1 MLGASK
7 TSYIQILIVLSYVS
21 SIIAYLH
28 KIGSRCYIKTLM
40 KSIKAQL
47 TPNKTLFLVVVALAQ
62 FIIIVDST
70 FMSVSIST
78 LVVDLNT
85 SVTAVQTAIAL
96 YTLVMAS
103 LMIAGAKIG
112 DIFGR
117 RKIFFVGLTIYATGT
132 LIASLSPNIVT
143 FILGW
148 SFMEGIGAALML
160 PAMVALIA
168 GNYPAGIE
176 RTKAYAV
183 LAMVGSSAA
192 AIGPIVGGIFTTYLS
207 WRLAFFS
214 ELFVVAFI
222 VLNRQIIK
230 DAIYQGK
237 APSFD
242 FKGFILTVTGF
253 VSLVGGI
260 ILASYYGILY
270 ARTDVVVAG
279 QTIITAGQLSPT
291 VWLVLTGLSILT
303 IFYFYEKSRLDKK
316 LSVLI
321 DVRLFTQ
328 RIVLAG
334 SFTMFAQYLATASII
349 YSLALYLQM
358 GLGYNAIQNGLTLL
372 PLSIAVVIAALFG
385 SKVLASRIAP
395 RWVVMA
401 GFGFMTLGAAS
412 MGLTARNATS
422 GIDFALGIFLIGLGV
437 GLIASQNQNLVIS
450 SVPNKFSSEISGVL
464 NTCLNIGSSMGTALA
479 GAIIITSFIFNF
491 TTQVDGSTA
500 FTDGQKTQI
509 NTAVNQQAQ
518 IVSNA
523 AFESLVVTVP
533 QPQQTDLVNIN
544 SQARQTA
551 LTRIYVVIGG
561 IGIMG
566 ILASLLIPKTKP
578 LDYLKN
584 PKQFS

>member
-1 MLGASK
+1 M
-7 TSYIQILIVLSYVS
+7 
-21 SIIAYLH
+21 
-28 KIGSRCYIKTLM
+28 
-40 KSIKAQL
+40 
-47 TPNKTLFLVVVALAQ
+47 
-62 FIIIVDST
+62 
-70 FMSVSIST
+70 
-78 LVVDLNT
+78 
-85 SVTAVQTAIAL
+85 
-96 YTLVMAS
+96 
-103 LMIAGAKIG
+103 
-112 DIFGR
+112 
-117 RKIFFVGLTIYATGT
+117 
-132 LIASLSPNIVT
+132 
-143 FILGW
+143 
-148 SFMEGIGAALML
+148 
-160 PAMVALIA
+160 
-168 GNYPAGIE
+168 
-176 RTKAYAV
+176 
-183 LAMVGSSAA
+183 
-192 AIGPIVGGIFTTYLS
+192 S

-518 IVSNA
+518 IVSNT

>member
-1 MLGASK
+1 
-7 TSYIQILIVLSYVS
+7 
-21 SIIAYLH
+21 
-28 KIGSRCYIKTLM
+28 M

-328 RIVLAG
+328 RIVVAG

-551 LTRIYVVIGG
+551 LTRIYIVIGG

>member
-1 MLGASK
+1 
-7 TSYIQILIVLSYVS
+7 
-21 SIIAYLH
+21 
-28 KIGSRCYIKTLM
+28 M

-279 QTIITAGQLSPT
+279 QTIITEGQLSPT

-321 DVRLFTQ
+321 DVRLFAQ
-328 RIVLAG
+328 RVVVAG

-518 IVSNA
+518 IVSNTT
-523 AFESLVVTVP
+523 FESLVVTVP

-551 LTRIYVVIGG
+551 LTRIYIVIGG

>member
-1 MLGASK
+1 
-7 TSYIQILIVLSYVS
+7 
-21 SIIAYLH
+21 
-28 KIGSRCYIKTLM
+28 M

-500 FTDGQKTQI
+500 FTEGQKTQI

-551 LTRIYVVIGG
+551 LTRIYIVIGG

-584 PKQFS
+584 PKQFSLPASSPFVLIAHITTTICHGGFYDCESF

>member
-1 MLGASK
+1 
-7 TSYIQILIVLSYVS
+7 
-21 SIIAYLH
+21 
-28 KIGSRCYIKTLM
+28 M

-328 RIVLAG
+328 RIVVAG

-509 NTAVNQQAQ
+509 NTGVNQQAQ
-518 IVSNA
+518 IVSNT

-551 LTRIYVVIGG
+551 LTRIYIVIGG

-566 ILASLLIPKTKP
+566 ILASLLIPRTKP

-584 PKQFS
+584 PQQFS

>member
-1 MLGASK
+1 
-7 TSYIQILIVLSYVS
+7 
-21 SIIAYLH
+21 
-28 KIGSRCYIKTLM
+28 M

-78 LVVDLNT
+78 LVIDLNT

-132 LIASLSPNIVT
+132 LIASLSPNIMT

-168 GNYPAGIE
+168 GNYPAGKE

-222 VLNRQIIK
+222 VLNRHIIK

-279 QTIITAGQLSPT
+279 QAIITEGQLSPT

-321 DVRLFTQ
+321 DVRLFAQ
-328 RIVLAG
+328 RVVVAG

-491 TTQVDGSTA
+491 TTQVDNSTA

-518 IVSNA
+518 IVSNT

-551 LTRIYVVIGG
+551 LTRIYIVIGC

>member
-1 MLGASK
+1 
-7 TSYIQILIVLSYVS
+7 
-21 SIIAYLH
+21 
-28 KIGSRCYIKTLM
+28 M

-192 AIGPIVGGIFTTYLS
+192 AIGPIVGGIFTTYVS

-551 LTRIYVVIGG
+551 LTRIYIVIGG

>member
-1 MLGASK
+1 
-7 TSYIQILIVLSYVS
+7 
-21 SIIAYLH
+21 
-28 KIGSRCYIKTLM
+28 M

-551 LTRIYVVIGG
+551 LTRIYIVIGG

>member
-1 MLGASK
+1 
-7 TSYIQILIVLSYVS
+7 
-21 SIIAYLH
+21 
-28 KIGSRCYIKTLM
+28 M

-328 RIVLAG
+328 RIVVAG

-518 IVSNA
+518 IVSNT

-551 LTRIYVVIGG
+551 LTRIYIVIGG

>member
-1 MLGASK
+1 
-7 TSYIQILIVLSYVS
+7 
-21 SIIAYLH
+21 
-28 KIGSRCYIKTLM
+28 M

-78 LVVDLNT
+78 LVVDLQT
-85 SVTAVQTAIAL
+85 SVTAVQTAISL

-117 RKIFFVGLTIYATGT
+117 RKIFFVGLTIYAAGT

-143 FILGW
+143 FIIGW

-168 GNYPAGIE
+168 GNYPAGKE

-222 VLNRQIIK
+222 VLNRHIIK

-237 APSFD
+237 LPSFD
-242 FKGFILTVTGF
+242 FKGFILTVAGF

-260 ILASYYGILY
+260 ILASYYGILH

-321 DVRLFTQ
+321 DVRLFSQ
-328 RIVLAG
+328 RIVVAG

-358 GLGYNAIQNGLTLL
+358 GLGYSAIQNGLTLL

-401 GFGFMTLGAAS
+401 GFGFMTFGSAS

-491 TTQVDGSTA
+491 TSQVDDSTS

-509 NTAVNQQAQ
+509 NTAVNQKAQ
-518 IVSNA
+518 IVSNT
-523 AFESLVVTVP
+523 AFESLVITIP

-551 LTRIYVVIGG
+551 LTRIYIVIGG

-566 ILASLLIPKTKP
+566 ILASLLIPNTKA

>member
-1 MLGASK
+1 
-7 TSYIQILIVLSYVS
+7 
-21 SIIAYLH
+21 
-28 KIGSRCYIKTLM
+28 M

-328 RIVLAG
+328 RIVVAG

-509 NTAVNQQAQ
+509 NTTVNQQAQ

-551 LTRIYVVIGG
+551 LTRIYIVIGG

>member
-1 MLGASK
+1 
-7 TSYIQILIVLSYVS
+7 
-21 SIIAYLH
+21 
-28 KIGSRCYIKTLM
+28 M

-321 DVRLFTQ
+321 DVRLLTQ
-328 RIVLAG
+328 RIVVAG

-518 IVSNA
+518 IVSNT

-551 LTRIYVVIGG
+551 LTRIYIVIGG

>member
-1 MLGASK
+1 
-7 TSYIQILIVLSYVS
+7 
-21 SIIAYLH
+21 
-28 KIGSRCYIKTLM
+28 M

-78 LVVDLNT
+78 LVIDLNT

-117 RKIFFVGLTIYATGT
+117 RKIFFVGLSIYATGT

-168 GNYPAGIE
+168 GNYPAGKE

-279 QTIITAGQLSPT
+279 QTIITEGQLSPT

-328 RIVLAG
+328 RIVVAG

-491 TTQVDGSTA
+491 TTQVDNSTA

-518 IVSNA
+518 IVSNT

-551 LTRIYVVIGG
+551 LTRIYIVIGG

>member
-1 MLGASK
+1 
-7 TSYIQILIVLSYVS
+7 
-21 SIIAYLH
+21 
-28 KIGSRCYIKTLM
+28 M

>member
-1 MLGASK
+1 
-7 TSYIQILIVLSYVS
+7 
-21 SIIAYLH
+21 
-28 KIGSRCYIKTLM
+28 M

-62 FIIIVDST
+62 FMIIVDST

-328 RIVLAG
+328 RIVVAG

-509 NTAVNQQAQ
+509 NTTVNQQAQ

-551 LTRIYVVIGG
+551 LTRIYIVIGG

>member
-1 MLGASK
+1 
-7 TSYIQILIVLSYVS
+7 
-21 SIIAYLH
+21 
-28 KIGSRCYIKTLM
+28 M

-78 LVVDLNT
+78 LVVDLQT

-551 LTRIYVVIGG
+551 LTRIYIVIGG

>member
-1 MLGASK
+1 
-7 TSYIQILIVLSYVS
+7 
-21 SIIAYLH
+21 
-28 KIGSRCYIKTLM
+28 M

-509 NTAVNQQAQ
+509 NTTVNQQAQ

>member
-1 MLGASK
+1 
-7 TSYIQILIVLSYVS
+7 
-21 SIIAYLH
+21 
-28 KIGSRCYIKTLM
+28 M

-509 NTAVNQQAQ
+509 NTTVNQQAQ

-551 LTRIYVVIGG
+551 LTRIYIVIGG

>member
-1 MLGASK
+1 
-7 TSYIQILIVLSYVS
+7 
-21 SIIAYLH
+21 
-28 KIGSRCYIKTLM
+28 M

-328 RIVLAG
+328 RIVVAG